1 MLDILMASYF
11 KLLSNLFNLFSSNK
25 SHFVIAIMNFF
36 FKSSLLY
43 FFNSFNKRLNSF
55 FISEST
61 GYMKIKNYQNIEIDN
76 IYDFYKAE
84 VIFKK
89 KKLNSK
95 L

>member
-1 MLDILMASYF
+1 MNILKKKITRRQDLPKFYF
-11 KLLSNLFNLFSSNK
+11 PYGVVYISKIKDYLLNK
-25 SHFVIAIMNFF
+25 S
-36 FKSSLLY
+36 
-43 FFNSFNKRLNSF
+43 

-76 IYDFYKAE
+76 IYDFDKAE

-89 KKLNSK
+89 KKLNLK